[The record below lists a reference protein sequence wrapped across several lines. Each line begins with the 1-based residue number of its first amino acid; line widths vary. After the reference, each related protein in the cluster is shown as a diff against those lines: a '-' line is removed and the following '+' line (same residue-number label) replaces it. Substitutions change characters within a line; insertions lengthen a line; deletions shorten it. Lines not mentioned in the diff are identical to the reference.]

1 MAEESGNSAEA
12 SPPNDCEDCGQS
24 FRSPQGLAGHRRLT
38 HSASTRRE
46 LEELSRATDA
56 KEAEVAQRA
65 KAAKERETALAR
77 RQREIEETGPS
88 AIGLEEC
95 QDCGAWFDNSE
106 TLKDHSRTVHP
117 LDGAVASEAGVSR
130 NRVNELWTEACR
142 KSERHPN
149 ETPEEIIGRF
159 WDGKDRE
166 ILQKLREHN
175 AAFHFSKEGG

>member
-1 MAEESGNSAEA
+1 MKEEVANSEETN
-12 SPPNDCEDCGQS
+12 PPTRCEDCAQP
-24 FRSPQGLAGHRRLT
+24 FRSVQGLAGHRRLT
-38 HSASTRRE
+38 HSTSTRRE
-46 LEELSRATDA
+46 LEELSRATA
-56 KEAEVAQRA
+56 ANEAEIAQTAR
-65 KAAKERETALAR
+65 AAKEREAALAR

-95 QDCGAWFDNSE
+95 EDCGAWFDDSDALN
-106 TLKDHSRTVHP
+106 DHSRKVHP
-117 LDGAVASEAGVSR
+117 IDGAVASEAGVSR
-130 NRVNELWTEACR
+130 NRVNEVWSEACR

-166 ILQKLREHN
+166 ILQKLREHD